1 MKKTMTIL
9 FMILGLISYSQNNKK
24 TISNKDSVYIVKQ
37 VDDMNDKTYYFPS
50 KALVCID
57 EVKAQG
63 ISLSSFIDAKDGVI
77 SVSDLKMK
85 MVGIGNCVENNT
97 FIVKFSDESKIELK
111 SWNDFNCEGDAW
123 FSVKEDNL
131 KSLETKKITKIR
143 VQNGRT
149 FESFTMEVPEID
161 SDYFIQLI
169 YATKNNKIKTLKK

>member
-1 MKKTMTIL
+1 
-9 FMILGLISYSQNNKK
+9 
-24 TISNKDSVYIVKQ
+24 
-37 VDDMNDKTYYFPS
+37 
-50 KALVCID
+50 
-57 EVKAQG
+57 
-63 ISLSSFIDAKDGVI
+63 
-77 SVSDLKMK
+77 